1 MLRYKCFLKKGL
13 EIMRTVNLKQWGNLM
28 AVRLPKSVLTQ
39 AGIGNSPTVFDI
51 SVNNDKEIILR
62 KKKKPKNL
70 KELFKGFDYK
80 KYWAE
85 WNQEH
90 SGKSKEI
97 NWGESVGREK
107 F

>member
-1 MLRYKCFLKKGL
+1 
-13 EIMRTVNLKQWGNLM
+13 M

-70 KELFKGFDYK
+70 KELLKDLIIKSIGLNGTK
-80 KYWAE
+80 
-85 WNQEH
+85 NIQENP
-90 SGKSKEI
+90 K
-97 NWGESVGREK
+97 R
-107 F
+107 

>member
-13 EIMRTVNLKQWGNLM
+13 EIMRTVNLKQWGNSM

-62 KKKKPKNL
+62 KKKKPQNL
-70 KELFKGFDYK
+70 NDMYPL
-80 KYWAE
+80 YWT
-85 WNQEH
+85 NQ
-90 SGKSKEI
+90 
-97 NWGESVGREK
+97 
-107 F
+107 

>member
-1 MLRYKCFLKKGL
+1 MWSYKCFLKKGL
-13 EIMRTVNLKQWGNLM
+13 EIMRTVNLKQWGNSM

-51 SVNNDKEIILR
+51 SVNNAKEIILR
-62 KKKKPKNL
+62 KKKKPQNL

-85 WNQEH
+85 WKQEH
-90 SGKSKEI
+90 SGEPKEI

>member
-1 MLRYKCFLKKGL
+1 M
-13 EIMRTVNLKQWGNLM
+13 
-28 AVRLPKSVLTQ
+28 S
-39 AGIGNSPTVFDI
+39 S
-51 SVNNDKEIILR
+51 ILGTYH
-62 KKKKPKNL
+62 L

-90 SGKSKEI
+90 SGESKEI

>member
-1 MLRYKCFLKKGL
+1 MFLKKGVRDYAYC
-13 EIMRTVNLKQWGNLM
+13 EFKTMGNSM
-28 AVRLPKSVLTQ
+28 VVRLPKSVLTQ

-51 SVNNDKEIILR
+51 SVNNAKEIILR
-62 KKKKPKNL
+62 KKKKPQNL

-90 SGKSKEI
+90 SGESKEI